1 MCINALIMNEFEKTT
16 LEMEFK
22 AFATK
27 NFERPAK
34 CENLEQVRFYI
45 KELCLKMEEHRKLAA
60 YIPEVAYVLLA
71 QYNARQNSMLYNE
84 FVNSY

>member
-1 MCINALIMNEFEKTT
+1 MSDFEKKT

-22 AFATK
+22 AFATR
-27 NFERPAK
+27 NFERPSN

-60 YIPEVAYVLLA
+60 FIPEVAYVLLA
-71 QYNARQNSMLYNE
+71 QYNAKQNSMLYKE